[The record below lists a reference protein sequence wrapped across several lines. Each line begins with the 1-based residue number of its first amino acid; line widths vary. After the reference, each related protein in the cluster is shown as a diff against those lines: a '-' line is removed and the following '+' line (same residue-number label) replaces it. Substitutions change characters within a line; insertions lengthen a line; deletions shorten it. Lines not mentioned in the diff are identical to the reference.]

1 LRFPEGVKIAVGT
14 KISVMVYIGGNAQ
27 QKNMAGL
34 PVDVHNLG
42 QGLTADP
49 VSAVDITVSGYQ
61 ETLDSLK
68 SSDVSLWVDASG
80 LKEGTYADLDVYWKL
95 PSGISM
101 VKTPKVKLVL
111 HNAQTG
117 ATTQNSGTQNGSGG
131 FSLPVQ
137 IINIFGGE

>member
-1 LRFPEGVKIAVGT
+1 MRFPEGVKIAVGT